1 MDAEH
6 VREVRLEE
14 VEGKYEV
21 YSSCIF
27 HFDCMALVCFLL
39 SSSSIEGWILSR

>member
-6 VREVRLEE
+6 VREVHLEE

-21 YSSCIF
+21 YSSCVCY
-27 HFDCMALVCFLL
+27 FDGMALVCFLL
-39 SSSSIEGWILSR
+39 SFSSIEGWILSQ